1 MDVIV
6 TAGKIV
12 SLDFSALSCVLSDFL
27 GETPKYPIL
36 DPRRAFPSTS
46 AVPEPRPW
54 PSEAS

>member
-1 MDVIV
+1 MDVSV

-27 GETPKYPIL
+27 CDPTKYTIP